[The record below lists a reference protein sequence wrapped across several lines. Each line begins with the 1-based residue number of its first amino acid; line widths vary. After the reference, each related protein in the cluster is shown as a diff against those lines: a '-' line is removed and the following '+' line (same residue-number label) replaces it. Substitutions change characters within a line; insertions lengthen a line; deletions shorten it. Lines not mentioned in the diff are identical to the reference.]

1 MHSRSHPVRYAFAR
15 ACVCSGDQYE
25 AQRRTG
31 ASAGRGM
38 GRARAGRRECGLR
51 GEGWDGV
58 HAGGAG
64 HGARGRTAC
73 VTGAGLDSAH
83 VAGAKLGSARV
94 AGAGLDSA
102 RVAGAGPEGA
112 SANGLKVP
120 PGALAVIL
128 LPSWETMPSVRTQI
142 MEFAVY
148 YASDLRFDTA
158 SCHAFRQKEA
168 VSWLCRDWRVGI
180 IGCSNRA

>member
-1 MHSRSHPVRYAFAR
+1 M
-15 ACVCSGDQYE
+15 
-25 AQRRTG
+25 
-31 ASAGRGM
+31 
-38 GRARAGRRECGLR
+38 R

-64 HGARGRTAC
+64 RGARGRTAC

-83 VAGAKLGSARV
+83 VAGAKLDSARVTGAGLDNAHVAGAKLGSAHV
-94 AGAGLDSA
+94 AGAGLGSA

-180 IGCSNRA
+180 MGCSNRA